1 MKLLSVTAQLWNL
14 FDKWE
19 IRLLVLVS
27 LFLQIVLI
35 FSADHRKRNVSRPL
49 NIVLWLAYLL
59 ADSVAI
65 FALGVLTHSQDDDS
79 SPSPSPSPSPAPAA
93 ENEFSLQAF
102 WSPFLLLHLG
112 GPDTI
117 TAFSLEDNELWR
129 RHLLNL
135 LFQVS
140 TAFYVFYKSLFL
152 STTWLLPSLFMFA
165 TGLLK
170 YGERTWALF
179 SASMDSFRS
188 SLLTPPDPGPNYAKF
203 MEEYASSRSA
213 GLHAEITVEAERR
226 PKSITPDDTQ
236 EEQSQNSPEVIVQWA
251 YCFFLTFRRL
261 IVDLILTFEDRINS
275 QAFFLRGLSAKE
287 AFKVVEIELSFIYDV
302 LHTKSAVIHTT
313 IGRLIRITTFIYTI
327 IALLLFFLVD
337 KHKYNPA
344 DVRVTYTLAIGAL
357 VLEIYAMF
365 YAVVSFWTFN
375 WLYFSKCTSLSSFVF
390 RLSDVFGMYSKPSWS
405 DSMAGYNLLSFCYKD
420 QFRVT
425 IGKILCFFGLKDTL
439 DQFFYTK
446 HKPVPEY
453 LKRVIFRELKLKT
466 GSIIDTASYKRFS
479 ACRGEWALRQKG
491 YYKELGWS
499 VEVEF
504 DECVLLW
511 HIATDLCSFKEA
523 ENDTRGDAAPQSHEE
538 VIYNIENDARDDTAP
553 QSHEEVIYNIEN
565 DARDD
570 AAPQSHDHEEDIN
583 NTENNTRDDAAPQS
597 HEEGINNTEN
607 NTRDA
612 APQSLKEVINI
623 SKVVSNYLLYLLLE
637 RPFMLTAG
645 IGQIRY
651 GDTCAEVK
659 HFFQR
664 WGKEK
669 SIEDVC
675 KRLLKVSTEYSPI
688 AVKGDRSKSVLFDAC
703 RLAKELMKIEE
714 KKTRWEVISLVLVE
728 MLCFA
733 ATKCRGN
740 FHAKQ
745 LSNGG
750 ELLTHVWILMAHMG
764 IGEQYRIEAGHARA
778 KLFVAK

>member
-1 MKLLSVTAQLWNL
+1 MNLLRLTTQLWNL
-14 FDKWE
+14 FDAWE
-19 IRLLVLVS
+19 IRFLVLLS

-35 FSADHRKRNVSRPL
+35 FSADHRKHNVNRLL
-49 NIVLWLAYLL
+49 NVVLWLAYLL

-65 FALGVLTHSQDDDS
+65 FALGVLTHSQDDES
-79 SPSPSPSPSPAPAA
+79 SPSPSPSPSAA
-93 ENEFSLQAF
+93 AANSINEFSLQAF

-135 LFQVS
+135 LFQVT

-170 YGERTWALF
+170 YGERTWSLF
-179 SASMDSFRS
+179 SASMDRFRS
-188 SLLTPPDPGPNYAKF
+188 SLLTAPDPGPNYAKF
-203 MEEYASSRSA
+203 MEEYASSKSA
-213 GLHAEITVEAERR
+213 GLHAEITVEQERH
-226 PKSITPDDTQ
+226 PKSVTPDDTQ
-236 EEQSQNSPEVIVQWA
+236 KHDPKSHEEIVQWA
-251 YCFFLTFRRL
+251 YCLFLTFRRL

-275 QAFFLRGLSAKE
+275 QAFFLIGLSAIE

-313 IGRLIRITTFIYTI
+313 IGRLIRLTTFIYTI
-327 IALLLFFLVD
+327 IALLLFFLID
-337 KHKYNPA
+337 KRKYDPM

-365 YAVVSFWTFN
+365 YAIVSFWTYN
-375 WLYFSKCTSLSSFVF
+375 WLYFSKYTSLSSFVF
-390 RLSDVFGMYSKPSWS
+390 RLSDFFYMYSKPSWS

-420 QFRVT
+420 QFWVKV
-425 IGKILCFFGLKDTL
+425 GKILCFIGLKDTC
-439 DQFFYTK
+439 DQFWYTK
-446 HKPVPEY
+446 HKPVPEK
-453 LKRVIFRELKLKT
+453 LKKVIFRELKLKT
-466 GSIIDTASYKRFS
+466 GSITDTASYKRFN

-511 HIATDLCSFKEA
+511 HIATDLCFFEEA
-523 ENDTRGDAAPQSHEE
+523 EEE
-538 VIYNIENDARDDTAP
+538 KD
-553 QSHEEVIYNIEN
+553 
-565 DARDD
+565 
-570 AAPQSHDHEEDIN
+570 
-583 NTENNTRDDAAPQS
+583 
-597 HEEGINNTEN
+597 
-607 NTRDA
+607 
-612 APQSLKEVINI
+612 NI
-623 SKVVSNYLLYLLLE
+623 SRVVSDYLLYLLLE

-669 SIEDVC
+669 SIEGVC
-675 KRLLKVSTEYSPI
+675 KMLLKVNTEYLPI
-688 AVKGDRSKSVLFDAC
+688 DVKGDRSKSVLFDAC
-703 RLAKELMKIEE
+703 RLAKDLMKIEE